1 MTSKYPNISGEKIA
15 KRLEDFGFEKIR
27 QKGGHIRYKKGNIVT
42 TIPNH
47 KEVKRG
53 TLVLDYLRDDR
64 FIENSKYLYIIVFII
79 KNSKLLF

>member
-53 TLVLDYLRDDR
+53 TFSQILKDCGISIDE
-64 FIENSKYLYIIVFII
+64 FIKEKKKDKSR
-79 KNSKLLF
+79 